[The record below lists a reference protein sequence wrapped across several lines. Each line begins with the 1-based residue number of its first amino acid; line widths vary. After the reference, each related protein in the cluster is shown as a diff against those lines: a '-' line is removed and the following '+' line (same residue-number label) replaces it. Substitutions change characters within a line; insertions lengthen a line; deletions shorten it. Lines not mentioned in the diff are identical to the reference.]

1 MSEHFLQQKFNSTL
15 EKPIYLFWFLQLCF
29 WSFVSLISLVS
40 LTLWYVQIDV
50 AHLNHTFWQSV
61 VGIVF
66 SLPLYWVFMKCWN
79 SPIFIRAL
87 ISIVSVICISFIWT
101 LIRVELYIEMI
112 GTDGH
117 WDEFGGWYFSSI
129 FIFFCWTGF
138 FHGIRYYQLLQFEH
152 KMLLSKAAE
161 AKEEQLKRVNA
172 QSVARDA
179 KIKMLR
185 YQLNPHFLFNTLNA
199 ISTLILIEENKT
211 ANTMVTKLSEFLRYS
226 LDKDPMKKVTLE
238 SEIQALQL
246 YLAIEKVRFEDRLH
260 LDFQINDNCQ
270 QALVPSMILQ
280 PLAENSIK
288 HAIAVQE
295 QGGSITISV
304 NRFADDLLIEVADN
318 GPGADIIDG
327 NLHRESGV
335 GLSNTRERLQALY
348 NEKFSLV
355 VSHNQPSGVKVN
367 IRMPFQQG

>member
-1 MSEHFLQQKFNSTL
+1 MVIFVNWKELL
-15 EKPIYLFWFLQLCF
+15 ENRSRLFWLAHTAGWFGFAFVHYLGSLQHDSRDIFVVIIFLNAYAGWLF
-29 WSFVSLISLVS
+29 TVPLRYIYRKAWNFPP
-40 LTLWYVQIDV
+40 VQIALVVILSSYFTGVLWQIVKNINFWEIYKHGYEPEFWFMYTQNSLGSFYIILSWSGLYFGSKYYQMLQIEKQNVLKANAV
-50 AHLNHTFWQSV
+50 AHQ
-61 VGIVF
+61 
-66 SLPLYWVFMKCWN
+66 
-79 SPIFIRAL
+79 A
-87 ISIVSVICISFIWT
+87 
-101 LIRVELYIEMI
+101 
-112 GTDGH
+112 
-117 WDEFGGWYFSSI
+117 
-129 FIFFCWTGF
+129 
-138 FHGIRYYQLLQFEH
+138 QL
-152 KMLLSKAAE
+152 
-161 AKEEQLKRVNA
+161 
-172 QSVARDA
+172 
-179 KIKMLR
+179 KMLR

-246 YLAIEKVRFEDRLH
+246 YLAIEQVRFEDRLQ

-280 PLAENSIK
+280 PLAENAIK

-318 GPGADIIDG
+318 GPGADIING

-335 GLSNTRERLQALY
+335 GLVNTRERLQALY

-355 VSHNQPSGVKVN
+355 VSNNQPTGVKVN
-367 IRMPFQQG
+367 LRMPFQLK